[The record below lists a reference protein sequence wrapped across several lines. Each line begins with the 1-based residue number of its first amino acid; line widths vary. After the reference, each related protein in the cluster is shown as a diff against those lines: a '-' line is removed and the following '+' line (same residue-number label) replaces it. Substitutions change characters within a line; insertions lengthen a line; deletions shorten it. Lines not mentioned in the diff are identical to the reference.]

1 MNTSGPFFSPP
12 FLCRLLLL
20 SRRRTAPLH
29 KTRELSETVCATLP
43 LLTHTRVSFLAFRK
57 SVGSSIV
64 PSSDA
69 GFGCHPTSNSPSLPG
84 RPPAYFSATFDPFK
98 MSPQPVPPVN
108 RDLSGFTAAVG
119 GEQDEADVTMLQ
131 SATPRGDPKHGEV
144 GSRTTDMKP
153 RALATQDPEL
163 YELLQQE
170 KERQVSGLELI
181 ASENF
186 TSQAVMECLGSCLTN
201 KYSEGYPGARYY
213 GGNEVIDRIESL
225 CQRRALA
232 AFGLDAEEW
241 AVNVQPYSGSPA
253 NMAVFVGL
261 LQPHDRIMG
270 LDLPSGGHL
279 THGFY
284 TAKKRISAT
293 SIFFESLPY
302 GVDETTGLID
312 YEELRKRAL
321 VFRPKLIICGHSAYP
336 RDLDYAK
343 FREIADAAG
352 AMLMCDMAHT
362 SGLIAARLLTSP
374 FQYCDI
380 VTTTTHKTL
389 RGPRSGMIFVNKRR
403 VPDGEGLINSGV
415 FPSLQGGPHNHQIA
429 ALACQLK
436 EVMSPS
442 WATYASQ
449 VIRNSRAL
457 AARLQHHGHRLT
469 TDGTDNHLLLMDL
482 RPDGITGTKMQLCCD
497 EASITLN
504 KNTVPGDTSAANPSG
519 VRIGSPALTTRGFKE
534 NDFERIADWLHE
546 IVVIAQEIQT
556 KYGKKLVDFK
566 KGVPEHPHLLEIKQE
581 IAKWSRS
588 FPMPGQTDI

>member
-1 MNTSGPFFSPP
+1 MDAFGPFYAPK
-12 FLCRLLLL
+12 FLRRCLL
-20 SRRRTAPLH
+20 SRRKKPSLY
-29 KTRELSETVCATLP
+29 KTRRLPVSVRATTCLHHR
-43 LLTHTRVSFLAFRK
+43 LFSFLASEY
-57 SVGSSIV
+57 SVVNSIV
-64 PSSDA
+64 PGSDA
-69 GFGCHPTSNSPSLPG
+69 GFECQASSKILSLPG
-84 RPPAYFSATFDPFK
+84 RPIAYFTSSSYPFK
-98 MSPQPVPPVN
+98 MAPQSVPPVGN
-108 RDLSGFTAAVG
+108 FSGLAAAVG
-119 GEQDEADVTMLQ
+119 TDHEEADVTMLQ
-131 SATPRGDPKHGEV
+131 SATPRGEAPKHGEE
-144 GSRTTDMKP
+144 GSRPTGTKP
-153 RALATQDPEL
+153 LQALATQDPEL
-163 YELLQQE
+163 YELLREE
-170 KERQVSGLELI
+170 KRRQISGLELI

-213 GGNEVIDRIESL
+213 GGNEVIDRIECL

-232 AFGLDAEEW
+232 AFGLDIEEW

-336 RDLDYAK
+336 RDLDYVK

-362 SGLIAARLLTSP
+362 SGLIAANLLTSP
-374 FQYCDI
+374 FPYCDI

-389 RGPRSGMIFVNKRR
+389 RGPRSGMIFINKRR

-449 VIRNSRAL
+449 VIRNSKAL

-534 NDFERIADWLHE
+534 KDFEQIADWLHE
-546 IVVIAQEIQT
+546 IVLIAQEIQT
-556 KYGKKLVDFK
+556 NYGKKLVDFK
-566 KGVPEHPHLLEIKQE
+566 KGVPGNPRLLEIKQA
-581 IAKWSRS
+581 ITDWACS
-588 FPMPGQTDI
+588 FSMPGQADI